1 MPPADHQLLAGV
13 ELGGTK
19 VVALL
24 GRGPDIVD
32 SLRVPTTT
40 PAATLSAVTEWLAAA
55 RARHGGFG
63 ALGIASFGPL
73 DLDPG
78 SRDFGTITATPK
90 PGWQGTA
97 LAAYFGKQFA
107 VPIAIDTDVNG
118 AALAEGRWGA
128 AQGLASHAYLTI
140 GTGVGAGI
148 VAGGRTLQG
157 RSHPEFGHIRVR
169 RSPEDCFAGHC
180 PFHGDCLEGLI
191 AGPALAARSGRDPAG
206 IPAGD
211 PLWDAVR
218 ADLAE
223 ALAILCLTVSPQ
235 RILIGGSV
243 GLNPA
248 LDRHRLRQAV
258 DARLAGY
265 LPPLPADAIA
275 APALG
280 DRAGPLGAIALAMT
294 VAG

>member
-24 GRGPDIVD
+24 ARGPDIVD
-32 SLRVPTTT
+32 AVRVPTTK
-40 PAATLSAVTEWLAAA
+40 PAATLGAVTEWLAAA
-55 RARHGGFG
+55 RARHGSFA

-78 SRDFGTITATPK
+78 SPGFGTITTTPK
-90 PGWQGTA
+90 PGWQGTG
-97 LAAYFGKQFA
+97 LAAHFQAALG
-107 VPIAIDTDVNG
+107 VPVAIDTDVNG

-128 AQGLASHAYLTI
+128 AQGLATHAYLTI
-140 GTGVGAGI
+140 GTGVGAGL
-148 VAGGRTLQG
+148 VVGGQRVHGLG
-157 RSHPEFGHIRVR
+157 HPEFGHVRVR
-169 RSPEDCFAGHC
+169 RTPGDHFAGHC

-191 AGPALAARSGRDPAG
+191 AGPALARRAGRDPAAV
-206 IPAGD
+206 PAD
-211 PLWDAVR
+211 EPLWDAVR
-218 ADLAE
+218 AELAE
-223 ALAILCLTVSPQ
+223 ALATLWLTVSPQ

-248 LDRHRLRQAV
+248 LDRDRLRRAV

-265 LPPLPADAIA
+265 LPALPAGAIA

-280 DRAGPLGAIALAMT
+280 ERAGPLGAIALAMT